1 MSLVSLAKKA
11 KYGQEIESL
20 DAGIWSH
27 IYEMA
32 KVFNR
37 FEAIEDEIQAIA
49 DFTEEDRNEILTY
62 MNDCY
67 RRLMYASL
75 GAHNIEGV
83 GGVPIE
89 IWDEV
94 GIDIRPILASV
105 GKYTYPDSTSEI
117 VVDSTS
123 SE

>member
-1 MSLVSLAKKA
+1 MSLVSLAKKVN
-11 KYGQEIESL
+11 YGQEIEKL
-20 DAGIWSH
+20 DTRIWSH

-32 KVFNR
+32 KVFSR
-37 FEAIEDEIQAIA
+37 FDEINDEIDSITDISAT
-49 DFTEEDRNEILTY
+49 DKEEIISY

-75 GAHNIEGV
+75 GAHDIPGV

-94 GIDIRPILASV
+94 GIDIRPILASI
-105 GKYTYPDSTSEI
+105 GKYVYPSDSTSE
-117 VVDSTS
+117 VVIS
-123 SE
+123 

>member
-1 MSLVSLAKKA
+1 MSLVALAKKA
-11 KYGQEIESL
+11 KYGTEIETL
-20 DAGIWSH
+20 DSNIWNH

-32 KVFNR
+32 KVFSR
-37 FEAIEDEIQAIA
+37 FDEIASEIENVA
-49 DFTEEDRNEILTY
+49 DFTDEDKTEITTY

-75 GAHNIEGV
+75 GAHNIPGV

-94 GIDIRPILASV
+94 GLDIRPILAAV
-105 GKYTYPDSTSEI
+105 GKYVYSSASSSSSTSG
-117 VVDSTS
+117 V
-123 SE
+123 